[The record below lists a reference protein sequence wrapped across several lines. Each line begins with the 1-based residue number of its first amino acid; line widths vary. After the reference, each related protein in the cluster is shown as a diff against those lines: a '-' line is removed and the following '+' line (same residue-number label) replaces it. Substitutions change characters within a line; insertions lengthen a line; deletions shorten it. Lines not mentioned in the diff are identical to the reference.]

1 MSPKSHRSN
10 KKTVHAYTVGFGFR
24 PPYQILLDGD
34 FCKAALEK
42 HIFIKDELPVLMTG
56 LTRLVVTDCILQDI
70 KGRGHDYTS
79 AYILAKRFETRRCP
93 HKEKAVSS
101 YECIRELV
109 AKDNNQHF
117 CVATQNPKLKDRMRK
132 IPGVPLIYVNV
143 KGNGLS
149 LEAMTERSKEMMR
162 LNEIEKIKPLD
173 KETAR
178 LKRALYA
185 SEDEKE
191 HQEVKPKPKKRKVK
205 GVNPLAMKK
214 KKKKAPPPP
223 KKKVDSSS
231 SSSSKKENTE
241 KTADNNKS

>member
-10 KKTVHAYTVGFGFR
+10 KKIVHAYSVGFGFR

-42 HIFIKDELPVLMTG
+42 QIYIKDELPVLMTG

-70 KGRGHDYTS
+70 KGRGHDFTS
-79 AYILAKRFETRRCP
+79 AFILAKRFETRRCP
-93 HKEKAVSS
+93 HKEKVVSS
-101 YECIRELV
+101 YDCIRDLV
-109 AKDNNQHF
+109 GAENHQHF

-143 KGNGLS
+143 KGNGLG
-149 LEAMTERSKEMMR
+149 LEPMTEKSKEMVK
-162 LNEIEKIKPLD
+162 LNEIEKVKPLD

-178 LKRALYA
+178 LKRALY
-185 SEDEKE
+185 SNEEE
-191 HQEVKPKPKKRKVK
+191 QVHEPKPTPKKRKVK

-223 KKKVDSSS
+223 KKKPVE
-231 SSSSKKENTE
+231 KKAAE
-241 KTADNNKS
+241 